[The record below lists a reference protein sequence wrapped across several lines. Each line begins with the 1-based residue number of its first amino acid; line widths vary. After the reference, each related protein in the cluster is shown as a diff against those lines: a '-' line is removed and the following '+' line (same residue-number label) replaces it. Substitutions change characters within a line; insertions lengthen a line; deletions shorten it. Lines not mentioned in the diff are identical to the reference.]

1 MQIDIKHIAK
11 LSRLKLEDNQME
23 KFQKQMQD
31 IVAMVELLPETAGSL
46 NIDPANRMELRK
58 DEIIPSIRREALLA
72 NAPEIAAGCVAV
84 PQTNES

>member
-11 LSRLKLEDNQME
+11 LSRLQLEEGQIE

-31 IVAMVELLPETAGSL
+31 IVEMVELLPDTDASL
-46 NIDPANRMELRK
+46 AIDPNNRMELRA
-58 DEIIPSIRREALLA
+58 DEIRPSLRRDLLLA

-84 PQTNES
+84 PQTNEG